1 MLPPKKKQNQ
11 SPKKKP
17 KQEAETKIN
26 YLEIIKRALNITFKN
41 KFLWIFGIFIALTS
55 GGSGGGNFGGN
66 FGGGNTEEYFKGW
79 KEKLGIGSG
88 EEIIQIVKNFL
99 ESHWIIIVSIGI
111 IFFLFAIALNVF
123 AIISRG
129 AIINGI
135 NKLDSKIKTGFKDS
149 FKVGVNK
156 FWRLLGISF
165 TIGGLALIITT
176 VIAAPIIFF
185 FLTKIYIVAGILL
198 ILGILLFLFII
209 ILLSLISRFA
219 FLFTVCTNQGVF
231 SSLGS
236 AYGLLTK
243 KTSKIIIAWLIG
255 IALNLLIGMATFL
268 ILLPFIIIGVL
279 MAGTSLVIFHVIGLI
294 ASIMTMVFLLI
305 ILGSF
310 LKGVALVFV
319 QSFWVLFFKEIAG
332 EKIKNKKLKTKIKEK
347 IPAKIIAG

>member
-1 MLPPKKKQNQ
+1 MLPLKKKQNQ
-11 SPKKKP
+11 SPKKKL
-17 KQEAETKIN
+17 KQERETKIN

-255 IALNLLIGMATFL
+255 MATFL

-294 ASIMTMVFLLI
+294 ASIMILVFLLI
-305 ILGSF
+305 VLGSF

-332 EKIKNKKLKTKIKEK
+332 EKIKDKKQKAKIKEK